1 MINKDQLV
9 EIGKYILQ
17 GLSQDEAA
25 ILINVNPADLREKQT
40 ESPSVK
46 NFLEKQAIEFK
57 LAHLKEIQAK
67 KSSNSSQWLLEKLRP
82 DEFGS
87 KAKDTGTNINII
99 SQIIH
104 SIQNGEAK
112 SKLAPTNRGEL
123 EQGREEDD
131 NIRVLDVLN

>member
-25 ILINVNPADLREKQT
+25 ILINVNPADLR